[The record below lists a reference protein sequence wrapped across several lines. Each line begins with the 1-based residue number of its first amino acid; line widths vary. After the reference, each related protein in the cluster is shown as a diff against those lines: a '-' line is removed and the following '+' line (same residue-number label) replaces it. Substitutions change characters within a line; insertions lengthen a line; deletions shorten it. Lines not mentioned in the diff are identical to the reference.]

1 LENLGAVVLVVT
13 MRLLVSSS
21 VAFFIGAGVVV
32 SKELASGMWK
42 KYSWQKQKR
51 TCSGFNRHQLKCYS
65 ETG

>member
-42 KYSWQKQKR
+42 KYSWQKHKH
-51 TCSGFNRHQLKCYS
+51 TCSGVNRHRLKCYS